1 MKSFMKSLKRQDGF
15 TLVELMVVV
24 AIIGLLSAVA
34 IPNFKKYQSKA
45 KVSEA
50 KLQLSAAYMAQ
61 QSFFSDFN
69 LFSNCLSYMGYDP
82 ANEVLSR
89 YYSVGFS
96 ILGDKNPAA
105 THPGWIAAINSG
117 LASAQCAAAADGA
130 VAGVSHFPAGK
141 GVGAAVINSA
151 ALHEASTTTSALG
164 AQNDTT
170 SMTFTISVAGIISP
184 DGSAAAG
191 TNSSALSMSEKKI
204 IATDRLG
211 Y

>member
-50 KLQLSAAYMAQ
+50 KLQLSAAYMAE

-89 YYSVGFS
+89 YYAVGFS
-96 ILGDKNPAA
+96 VAGDANPAA
-105 THPGWIAAINSG
+105 THNGWIAAVNSG
-117 LASAQCAAAADGA
+117 LATTCAAAAAGA
-130 VAGVSHFPAGK
+130 VSGTSHFPGGK
-141 GVGAAVINSA
+141 GVGAAVINTA
-151 ALHEASTTTSALG
+151 ALHEASTTTSSIG
-164 AQNDTT
+164 TQNDTG
-170 SMTFTISVAGIISP
+170 SMTFTISVAGVISP

-191 TNSSALSMSEKKI
+191 TNCSALSMTDKKI
-204 IATDRLG
+204 ISTDRLG